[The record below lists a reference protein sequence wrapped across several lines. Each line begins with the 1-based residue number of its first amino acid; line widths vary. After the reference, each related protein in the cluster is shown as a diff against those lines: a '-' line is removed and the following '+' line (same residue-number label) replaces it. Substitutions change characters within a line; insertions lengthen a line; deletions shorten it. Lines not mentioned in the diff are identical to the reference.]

1 MVEDLSGRVAI
12 QLLLPLFFEKS
23 MRKRFFIK
31 DGNDRF
37 ICSYDHEKEECD
49 IGDLQL
55 GMYESQLSDLKN
67 LKREVLGMKDEVLD
81 LIIGKQI

>member
-1 MVEDLSGRVAI
+1 MVEDLSGRIAI

-23 MRKRFFIK
+23 KRKRFFIK

-37 ICSYDHEKEECD
+37 ICSYDHEKDECD
-49 IGDLQL
+49 ISDLQL
-55 GMYESQLSDLKN
+55 RMFEGQLSDFKK
-67 LKREVLGMKDEVLD
+67 LKREVLGMKDEILD